1 MQHIIE
7 NDFLKITI
15 RDFGGELTSIVNKKN
30 SFEHLWQADPA
41 FWGWHAPVLFPVVGR
56 CLDDTILID
65 GVAYSMEKH
74 GFARKSDFAVAEKKE
89 ESIQFLLRSNEATQ
103 AIYPYD
109 FSFYIT
115 YTLQED
121 KLICTYTVINND
133 TKIMLFSLG
142 GHPAFK
148 APLIENERYEDY
160 YIEFENDTAL
170 SRYFIDEFGFF
181 TGEKKVV
188 MSGTNKLPL
197 FPAIF
202 AKDAYIFK
210 DLKSRKVTLRS
221 INHGHGTAVSFPD
234 FDYLGL
240 WAKENAPYVCIE
252 PWRGCAD
259 TAGKMT
265 SFDEKEG
272 IISLSPGEKF
282 EAVITI
288 HIF

>member
-1 MQHIIE
+1 MRHIIE
-7 NDFLKITI
+7 NDFLKICS
-15 RDFGGELTSIVNKKN
+15 RNFGGELTSIVNKKN
-30 SFEHLWQADPA
+30 GLEHLWQADPA

-56 CLDDTILID
+56 CLNDTIIVD
-65 GVAYSMEKH
+65 GIANQMEKH
-74 GFARKSDFAVAEKKE
+74 GFARKSDFTVTEKKE
-89 ESIQFLLRSNEATQ
+89 DSIQYLLRNNEATK

-115 YTLQED
+115 YMLQDD

-148 APLIENERYEDY
+148 APLTENEKYEDY
-160 YIEFENDTAL
+160 YIEFENDTTL
-170 SRYFIDEFGFF
+170 SRYFIDDSGYF
-181 TGEKKVV
+181 TGEKKEI

-252 PWRGCAD
+252 PWIGCAD